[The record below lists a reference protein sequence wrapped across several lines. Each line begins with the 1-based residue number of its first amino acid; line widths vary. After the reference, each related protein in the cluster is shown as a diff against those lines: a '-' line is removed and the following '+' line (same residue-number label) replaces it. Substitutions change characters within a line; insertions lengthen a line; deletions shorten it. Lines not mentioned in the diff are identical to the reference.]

1 MYDKGV
7 GCQSRYAVY
16 FVDRPRRA
24 KEPGDGSIFHLESQR
39 RTVSRIS

>member
-16 FVDRPRRA
+16 FVDRRA